1 MKIKSQCLII
11 ILFGIMVWP
20 ALAYDK
26 AIEIEKFVSEFHNI
40 KEFNGTVLVSQ
51 NNKVIFEKA
60 YGFANFE
67 WDIKNTLDTKFRIAS
82 LTKQFT
88 AMLIM
93 QLVEENVLKLDA
105 PISEYLKDFRKDI
118 GDKVTIHH
126 LLNHTSGIPN
136 YLRIKNFRKDI
147 SRNNYSVA
155 EFIKKFCSDDLD
167 FEPGS
172 DFRYSNSGYF
182 ILGSIIEKVTKKTYE
197 NVLRE
202 NILDPLG
209 MKNTGYD
216 NSSVIIKNRASGYDK
231 TLNGYVNTG
240 YLDMSIPYAAGS
252 MYSTVRDLSL
262 WDNALYTESLLS
274 VNSIKKMFKVSKHR
288 NYAYGWEVN
297 EIPTSGLGQ
306 KITSINHGGGI
317 NGFNSSIT
325 RILQDKYLIVLLNNG
340 GGAPM
345 RALNKGITNILY
357 GKPYQL
363 AQQRLNNIL
372 YDLIVNEGIA
382 SALQKYN
389 KLNEQG
395 KGFSERG
402 LNHFGYELLNLNLTE
417 AAIEIFKLNV
427 VNNPESANAY
437 DSLAE
442 GYLSIKNNT
451 LALSNYKK
459 SLALNKENENAKQ
472 AIKKL
477 KALL

>member
-1 MKIKSQCLII
+1 MKIKLQCLII
-11 ILFGIMVWP
+11 ILFVIMVWP
-20 ALAYDK
+20 VLAHDK
-26 AIEIEKFVSEFHNI
+26 AIEIEKFVSEYHNI

-60 YGFANFE
+60 YGLANFE
-67 WDIKNTLDTKFRIAS
+67 WQIKNTLDTKFRIAS
-82 LTKQFT
+82 ITKQFT

-93 QLVEENVLKLDA
+93 QLVEEKVLKLDA

-136 YLRIKNFRKDI
+136 YLRIKNFRKNI
-147 SRNNYSVA
+147 SRNNYSVD
-155 EFIKKFCSDDLD
+155 EFTKQFCSDDLD
-167 FEPGS
+167 FEPGTK
-172 DFRYSNSGYF
+172 FTYSNSGYF
-182 ILGSIIEKVTKKTYE
+182 ILGNIIEKVTNQSFE
-197 NVLRE
+197 SVL
-202 NILDPLG
+202 NDKILSPLG
-209 MKNTGYD
+209 MHNTGYD

-231 TLNGYVNTG
+231 KLNGYVNTG

-252 MYSTVRDLSL
+252 MYSTVRDLLL

-274 VNSIKKMFKVSKHR
+274 KNSIKKMFKVSKHR

-297 EIPTSGLGQ
+297 EIPTFKLG
-306 KITSINHGGGI
+306 KKVTSINHGGGI

-325 RILQDKYLIVLLNNG
+325 RILQDKYLIVILNNT

-345 RALNKGITNILY
+345 GALNKGITNILY
-357 GKPYQL
+357 GKPYKL
-363 AQQRLNNIL
+363 AKKRLKNRL
-372 YDLIVNEGIA
+372 YDWIIDEGVNV
-382 SALQKYN
+382 ALQKYTQ
-389 KLNEQG
+389 LNEQG
-395 KGFSERG
+395 ESLSERR
-402 LNHFGYELLNLNLTE
+402 LNHFGYELLNLNLIE

-442 GYLSIKNNT
+442 GYISINNNR

-459 SLALNKENENAKQ
+459 SLALDKENENAKQ

-477 KALL
+477 KAVL

>member
-11 ILFGIMVWP
+11 ILFGIIVWP

-51 NNKVIFEKA
+51 NNEVIFEKA

-105 PISEYLKDFRKDI
+105 PISEYLKGFRKDI

-147 SRNNYSVA
+147 SRNNYSVD
-155 EFIKKFCSDDLD
+155 EFTKQFCSDDLD
-167 FEPGS
+167 FEPGTK
-172 DFRYSNSGYF
+172 FTYSNSGYF
-182 ILGSIIEKVTKKTYE
+182 ILGNIIEKVTKQSYE
-197 NVLRE
+197 SVL
-202 NILDPLG
+202 NNKILSPLG
-209 MKNTGYD
+209 MNNTGYD

-231 TLNGYVNTG
+231 KLNGYVNTG

-274 VNSIKKMFKVSKHR
+274 KNSINKMFKVSKHR

-297 EIPTSGLGQ
+297 EIPTSELGK

-325 RILQDKYLIVLLNNG
+325 RILQDKFLIVILNNT

-357 GKPYQL
+357 GKPYEL
-363 AQQRLNNIL
+363 ANKHLKNRL
-372 YDLIVNEGIA
+372 YDWIIDEGVNV
-382 SALQKYN
+382 ALQKYTQLN
-389 KLNEQG
+389 KQG
-395 KGFSERG
+395 ESLSESR
-402 LNHFGYELLNLNLTE
+402 LNHFGYELLNLNLIE

-442 GYLSIKNNT
+442 GYLSINNNR

-459 SLALNKENENAKQ
+459 SLALDKENENAKQ